1 MALDD
6 RKLSQHVAMGHTAGT
21 LGRHGPLHR
30 RTVATNVATGLAGKN
45 SGMSFDPY
53 APYGATLETTC
64 RVATWNVW
72 GRYGEWSAR
81 LDGIIGELKRSA
93 PDIVCLEEA
102 WMTPAE
108 TEGDLVSDALGLSHR
123 FTWGDWPQDGWIS
136 GVAICSRWP
145 IVTQKRRPLTGE
157 ADAAGS
163 AVYAEID
170 GPRGIIQLFLVMLD
184 YPLHA
189 SGVRQRQVR
198 ELADF
203 VSEAA
208 SRHHPIIICGDL
220 NASPDSDELRMLTGR
235 SEPPVPGMVFY
246 DAWEVA
252 GDGGPG
258 FTWSNEN
265 PLAAVSLLPDRRFD
279 YVLSAWPRKGG
290 AGHPTKCELLGVRP
304 RTEAQLSDHYGVA
317 ADLRY

>member
-1 MALDD
+1 MWP
-6 RKLSQHVAMGHTAGT
+6 TWFAGE
-21 LGRHGPLHR
+21 
-30 RTVATNVATGLAGKN
+30 N

-53 APYGATLETTC
+53 APYGAMLETTC

-81 LDGIIGELKRSA
+81 LDGIIAELKRSA
-93 PDIVCLEEA
+93 PDVVCLEEA
-102 WMTPAE
+102 WTTPEE
-108 TEGDLVSDALGLSHR
+108 TEGDLVGEALGLSHR
-123 FTWGDWPQDGWIS
+123 FTWGDWSRDGWKS

-145 IVTQKRRPLTGE
+145 IVTQERRPLSGE
-157 ADAAGS
+157 SDAAGS
-163 AVYAEID
+163 AVYTEIG

-189 SGVRQRQVR
+189 SGVRQHQVR
-198 ELADF
+198 ELVEF
-203 VSEAA
+203 VSQAA
-208 SRHHPIIICGDL
+208 SRRHPIIICGDF
-220 NASPDSDELRMLTGR
+220 NAGPDSDELRMLTGR
-235 SEPPVPGMVFY
+235 SEPPTPGMVFY

-258 FTWSNEN
+258 FTWSNQN

-279 YVLSAWPRKGG
+279 YVLSAWPRRGG
-290 AGHPTKCELLGVRP
+290 AGHPTRCELLGVRP
-304 RTEAQLSDHYGVA
+304 PKETQLSDHYGVA